1 MRKEYELQKRK
12 TGKFK
17 LKMTFAILVLAAL
30 SIVEVYLMMN
40 YQMEYLYLGAMGLLI
55 LCFVYWIVDIS
66 FRMQAEDDTAHE
78 KEYENLYKAE
88 KVSYISMKQGL
99 LDIEN
104 ILKGMEDLPVDD
116 VIQSQKAIGK
126 VTIQRNKES
135 MQSVIDAQ
143 KELKERINAME
154 EKLNEFQVISERQ
167 QEILNAIQNLEVS
180 VKEGLSGA
188 AAFVPAMQD
197 NHQIQ
202 EPNFAEEAERLSSEE
217 PSTEDESPL
226 QEQAAEEEAAPG
238 AMMTEE
244 QIAELLSSQE
254 QAEEEAAEE
263 PQNEEPEP
271 GAMMTEEQI
280 AELLSSQEQ
289 AEETSEETSEES
301 SEEKPAMPDLSDPGH
316 VMTPEE
322 IAALLAN
329 M

>member
-1 MRKEYELQKRK
+1 
-12 TGKFK
+12 
-17 LKMTFAILVLAAL
+17 
-30 SIVEVYLMMN
+30 
-40 YQMEYLYLGAMGLLI
+40 
-55 LCFVYWIVDIS
+55 
-66 FRMQAEDDTAHE
+66 
-78 KEYENLYKAE
+78 
-88 KVSYISMKQGL
+88 
-99 LDIEN
+99 
-104 ILKGMEDLPVDD
+104 
-116 VIQSQKAIGK
+116 
-126 VTIQRNKES
+126 

-154 EKLNEFQVISERQ
+154 EKLNEFQGISERQ

-197 NHQIQ
+197 NQQIQ

-226 QEQAAEEEAAPG
+226 QEQAAEEEAA
-238 AMMTEE
+238 
-244 QIAELLSSQE
+244 
-254 QAEEEAAEE
+254 
-263 PQNEEPEP
+263 P